1 MNSPRNCWNGFDRI
15 QEDRGSNFRNCLADG
30 SVAAVSCY
38 VYWGLIVVY
47 WTWLD
52 KVESEELLMHRVVWT
67 LLIVSFDGYSW
78 RSKDYW
84 QGLTIGRVFRAPYLE
99 RLCLP

>member
-1 MNSPRNCWNGFDRI
+1 MG
-15 QEDRGSNFRNCLADG
+15 Q
-30 SVAAVSCY
+30 VAAVACY

-67 LLIVSFDGYSW
+67 LLIVFALMAIRGNL
-78 RSKDYW
+78 KDYW
-84 QGLTIGRVFRAPYLE
+84 NGSQSAECLGPILE
-99 RLCLP
+99 RHCLP